1 MTFYWTRF
9 FVTVVVEDVDEIGSR
24 GVEAKIDEKSMFG
37 ESNFWELFNRF
48 APIIRFVWMVISAML
63 FLVSSEIVGNF

>member
-1 MTFYWTRF
+1 MTFDWTRF

-24 GVEAKIDEKSMFG
+24 GVAKIDEKSMFG

-48 APIIRFVWMVISAML
+48 APIIRFV
-63 FLVSSEIVGNF
+63 